1 MMVVVV
7 TMVMTGVVVVVGRRR
22 MVESGGGRVTLRV
35 VVLWDLNM
43 ARPRISETL
52 REKESIRKNSFVCKK
67 KRNKV

>member
-1 MMVVVV
+1 MVVVVV

-52 REKESIRKNSFVCKK
+52 REKESIKRTALCAKK
-67 KRNKV
+67 QNKV